1 LEDAQASTP
10 GGTPPPKPGARGILC
25 RWRGGTGPAD
35 FCLPGGKEHGAQRE
49 CSLPW
54 KRSFCSSEQDR
65 NKTLSCRVPPATRL
79 LAASIFGSDSLD
91 FSHAPGLYTGAGLG
105 FPDRLRVLPAPDVP
119 GTMSKPKGKPRKS
132 QDGPF
137 SCAGTRSG
145 GEMGF
150 QEVLSGQGWG
160 LSPSCSR
167 RGCGL
172 SGTDLASS
180 PHASAKVVSL
190 GRGCGGVPHGAPEAL
205 TASGASTGGA
215 ELANYLPPRR
225 EGPRSAAEWSAPL
238 ETKFLRFCT
247 GQEQDSV
254 LSRSPAPAV

>member
-1 LEDAQASTP
+1 MARSPLEDAQASTP

-119 GTMSKPKGKPRKS
+119 GTMSKPKGKPRKY
-132 QDGPF
+132 QDGPS

-145 GEMGF
+145 GEMGISWTL
-150 QEVLSGQGWG
+150 VWLGGG
-160 LSPSCSR
+160 DYR
-167 RGCGL
+167 RL
-172 SGTDLASS
+172 V
-180 PHASAKVVSL
+180 H
-190 GRGCGGVPHGAPEAL
+190 GRGTGSTRRQTAAICNATCSPPEAARL
-205 TASGASTGGA
+205 KQDDKTAI
-215 ELANYLPPRR
+215 
-225 EGPRSAAEWSAPL
+225 
-238 ETKFLRFCT
+238 
-247 GQEQDSV
+247 D
-254 LSRSPAPAV
+254 